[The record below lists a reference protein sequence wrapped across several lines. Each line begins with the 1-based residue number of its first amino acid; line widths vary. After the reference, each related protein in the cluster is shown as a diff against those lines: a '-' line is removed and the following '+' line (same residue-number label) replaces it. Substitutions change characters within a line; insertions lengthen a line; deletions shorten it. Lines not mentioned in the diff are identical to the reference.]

1 MSTTLHRVLLTVLA
15 FTAAFTGG
23 WAYVAPRS
31 WYESFPGFGLSWLP
45 QLGPYNEHF
54 CKDTG
59 AMFLALLVLSVA
71 AIAYV
76 NNGTL
81 VKITASAWLTF
92 NVLHFVY
99 HMSML
104 HMYNTRDAVLNVI
117 GLSLIVLVSAALL
130 IPTRTRTR
138 RDAPPPQRRTD
149 EPVDRRNPWPA
160 IRFRATSHHPDAA
173 TDGRSH

>member
-104 HMYNTRDAVLNVI
+104 HMYNTRDAVLNVVCYV
-117 GLSLIVLVSAALL
+117 GGGALAEAVRHAARLAVAGR
-130 IPTRTRTR
+130 IEHHQVVVR
-138 RDAPPPQRRTD
+138 PQVAG
-149 EPVDRRNPWPA
+149 EA
-160 IRFRATSHHPDAA
+160 
-173 TDGRSH
+173 